1 MVVDRTISPPEVPT
15 PGPPPLTGS
24 TLMAAPHG
32 SRRREAV
39 RVIHRDRHLF
49 VDDLEND
56 LSARAAAADALERVD
71 PVVSAGGV
79 RKVRTVGT
87 RWLIALILLG
97 FGIAHVIGATV
108 LDASRPPAT
117 DTQEE

>member
-1 MVVDRTISPPEVPT
+1 
-15 PGPPPLTGS
+15 
-24 TLMAAPHG
+24 MAAPHG
-32 SRRREAV
+32 SRRHEAV

-56 LSARAAAADALERVD
+56 LSARASAADALECVD
-71 PVVSAGGV
+71 LAMSAGGV

-108 LDASRPPAT
+108 LDASRPPTT
-117 DTQEE
+117 DTQGQQE